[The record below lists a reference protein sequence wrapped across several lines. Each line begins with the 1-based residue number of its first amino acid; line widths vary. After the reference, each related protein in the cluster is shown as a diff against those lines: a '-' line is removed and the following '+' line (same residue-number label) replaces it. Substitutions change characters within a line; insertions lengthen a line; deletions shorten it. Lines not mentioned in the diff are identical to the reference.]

1 MLWQV
6 DPTAPSSLYEQV
18 AESVR
23 TGIAA
28 GDLAKGERLP
38 SAKDVA
44 ESLDINLHTVLK
56 AYQQLRG
63 EGLIELRQGRGAV
76 VTGVD
81 PARARLR
88 TLVSQLQAEGDRLGM
103 TRRDLADLVERT

>member
-6 DPTAPSSLYEQV
+6 DPRAASALYEQV

-23 TGIAA
+23 TAIAS
-28 GDLAKGERLP
+28 GDVTKGERLP
-38 SAKDVA
+38 AAKEVA

-56 AYQQLRG
+56 AYQQLRD

-76 VTGVD
+76 VTGSD

-88 TLVSQLQAEGDRLGM
+88 TLITLLQAEGDRLGM
-103 TRRDLADLVERT
+103 TRHDLAQLIERI